1 VSQATPSARLIR
13 RIAALPPDAARLL
26 DAALARAEVLAGH
39 SGKEQLV
46 EVQLK
51 VQPWGI
57 AGLACVTEVTWRD
70 PPAEGGR
77 GAIP

>member
-13 RIAALPPDAARLL
+13 RIAALPP